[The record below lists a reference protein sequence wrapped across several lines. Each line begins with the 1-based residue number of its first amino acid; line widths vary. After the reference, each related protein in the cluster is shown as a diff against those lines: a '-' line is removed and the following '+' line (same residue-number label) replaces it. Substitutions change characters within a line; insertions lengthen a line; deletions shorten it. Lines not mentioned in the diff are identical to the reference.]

1 VSPCFD
7 HRGLVMVTGTLRAA
21 EERGIRTGEEALLSS
36 ALESL
41 QQLNERTLSVL
52 QRVAL
57 APGADGS
64 QYLASL
70 APYFRALDTRAL
82 ANIARQPFL
91 LVDFAFGKPKV
102 LGDLMAR
109 DLPALRFPSPRGS
122 LPSADAGAL
131 ARGALLLAQTVCRHH
146 PAHAGLLLGLDPLL
160 HEPIARLRLP
170 DLERIAEEE
179 SHLLRPRW
187 ENRLDVWRKLLS
199 MDVATDS
206 DARYQFRMYGMQL
219 MAGDMSQNAR
229 NAR

>member
-1 VSPCFD
+1 
-7 HRGLVMVTGTLRAA
+7 MVTGTLREA

-41 QQLNERTLSVL
+41 QQLNEHTLSVL

-64 QYLASL
+64 QFLASL
-70 APYFRALDTRAL
+70 APYFQDLDTRAL

-109 DLPALRFPSPRGS
+109 DLPPLRFPSPRGS

-146 PAHAGLLLGLDPLL
+146 PAHAGLLLGLDPSL

-170 DLERIAEEE
+170 DLERIAEENA
-179 SHLLRPRW
+179 HLLRPRW

-199 MDVATDS
+199 VDVATDP
-206 DARYQFRMYGMQL
+206 DARYQFRVYGIQL
-219 MAGDMSQNAR
+219 MAGDLNAG
-229 NAR
+229 ARDRR